1 VCVQDFL
8 KSHREILESIP
19 CRIFDSIPLGEG
31 PGIGLVSGPQEVNLK
46 SNATLKDLIQL
57 GLDIPHA
64 SVGVVVRLRKELSL
78 VEEVP
83 VLIAV
88 DEVCHFLCLIIL
100 RDFKLY

>member
-1 VCVQDFL
+1 MQDFL
-8 KSHREILESIP
+8 KSHSEILESLP

-57 GLDIPHA
+57 GLDAPHS

-88 DEVCHFLCLIIL
+88 DEVYCYLYQIL
-100 RDFKLY
+100 MKEVSK